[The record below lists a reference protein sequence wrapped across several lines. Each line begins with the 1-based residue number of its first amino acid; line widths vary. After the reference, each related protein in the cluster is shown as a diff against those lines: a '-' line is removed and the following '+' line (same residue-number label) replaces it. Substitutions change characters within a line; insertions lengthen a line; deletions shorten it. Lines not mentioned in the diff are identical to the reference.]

1 MQYPR
6 PSLGSTEMDIL
17 QEVWDLG
24 RATVPQVH
32 ERIAAKRKVA
42 YTTIMTIMQN
52 LVKKGYLMVDKSDR
66 THVYT
71 AKVIPKDVRKSLLAN
86 LMDKMFHGS
95 PAALVRTLAET
106 ENLSDDDRR
115 LLNDLIAKLD

>member
-1 MQYPR
+1 MNKTR

-17 QEVWDLG
+17 QEIWDLG
-24 RATVPQVH
+24 PSTVPQVH
-32 ERIAAKRKVA
+32 DRIAAKRKVA

-52 LVKKGYLMVDKSDR
+52 LAKKGYLTVDKSER
-66 THVYT
+66 THVYS
-71 AKVIPKDVRKSLLAN
+71 AKANPMDVRKTLLAN

-106 ENLSDDDRR
+106 ESLSDEDRR
-115 LLNDLIAKLD
+115 LLEDLISKLD

>member
-1 MQYPR
+1 
-6 PSLGSTEMDIL
+6 MDIL

-66 THVYT
+66 THVYA

>member
-6 PSLGSTEMDIL
+6 LSLGSTEMDIL

-24 RATVPQVH
+24 NATVPQVH
-32 ERIAAKRKVA
+32 DRIAAKRKVA

-52 LVKKGYLMVDKSDR
+52 LVKKGYLLVDKSDR

-71 AKVIPKDVRKSLLAN
+71 AKAIPKDVRKSLLAN
-86 LMDKMFHGS
+86 LMDKMFQGS

-106 ENLSDDDRR
+106 ETLSDVDRR
-115 LLNDLIAKLD
+115 ALLELISKLD

>member
-1 MQYPR
+1 MNNQR

-24 RATVPQVH
+24 HATVPQVH

-42 YTTIMTIMQN
+42 YTTIMTIMRN
-52 LVKKGYLMVDKSDR
+52 LVKKGYLLVDKTDR
-66 THVYT
+66 THVYA
-71 AKVIPKDVRKSLLAN
+71 AKANPKDVRKSLLAN
-86 LMDKMFHGS
+86 LMDKMFQGS

-106 ENLSDDDRR
+106 ENLSDEDRR
-115 LLNDLIAKLD
+115 VLNDLISKLD